1 MSGSGSEITDL
12 REHLKRYRDVT
23 IHTLEFVPDD
33 KLTWSPGEGLRSF
46 AEQFLHIAQVESF
59 YSQGFFNGNYDFS
72 QLKPP
77 DGTVARG
84 DLRQRLSGAHAFTDE
99 KIASLDG
106 AKLDEVMTV
115 PNVPVPWT
123 LRSWLWYL
131 VEHEIHHKAQLA
143 VYLRQIG
150 VTPPF
155 FAFVFP
161 RGVRPDIQL

>member
-1 MSGSGSEITDL
+1 MSGPGAELADL

-23 IHTLEFVPDD
+23 LQTLEFVPDD
-33 KLTWSPGEGLRSF
+33 RLSWSPGEGIRTF
-46 AEQFLHIAQVESF
+46 AEQFLHVAQAENF
-59 YSQGFFNGNYDFS
+59 YSRGLFTGEYDFN

-77 DGTVARG
+77 GEPVARDG
-84 DLRQRLSGAHAFTDE
+84 LRQLLSDAHAFTDE
-99 KIASLDG
+99 RLASLDAG
-106 AKLDEVMTV
+106 KLDEVMKV

-143 VYLRQIG
+143 MYLRQVGI
-150 VTPPF
+150 TPPF

-161 RGVRPDIQL
+161 KGVRPDVR

>member
-1 MSGSGSEITDL
+1 MSRSNTELTDL
-12 REHLKRYRDVT
+12 REHMKRYRDVT
-23 IHTLEFVPDD
+23 IHVLEFVPDD
-33 KLTWSPGEGLRSF
+33 KLAWSPGEGLRTF

-59 YSQGFFNGNYDFS
+59 YAKGFFASHYDFD

-77 DGTVARG
+77 GEPITRDG
-84 DLRQRLSGAHAFTDE
+84 LRQRLSDAHAFTDE
-99 KIASLDG
+99 KIASLDHG
-106 AKLDEVMTV
+106 KLDELMQV

-143 VYLRQIG
+143 LYLRQIG
-150 VTPPF
+150 ITPPF

-161 RGVRPDIQL
+161 KGVRPDVR